1 MIHIGLVGLRRGDN
15 RRIAQAGV
23 MGGWD
28 QMRARI
34 KGDGRSKA
42 DVEPARLNFCE
53 VPIAVIRP
61 QSRGITEGDASI
73 PSLQNLAVVA
83 KATAFVDDV
92 SENLCQLKII
102 LSRSH

>member
-1 MIHIGLVGLRRGDN
+1 MIHVGLVGLRRGDN

-61 QSRGITEGDASI
+61 HHAGSPRATPQSHPCKI
-73 PSLQNLAVVA
+73 LQCG
-83 KATAFVDDV
+83 K
-92 SENLCQLKII
+92 
-102 LSRSH
+102 SHSVR